1 MKKLR
6 LKIIIIIAILT
17 SAFAFSQNLQPER
30 ILYNNN
36 DGVFITISIMDSI
49 SLKLIQR
56 NFLIKENT
64 SLNKINFNLSG
75 QINALSEK
83 SDLNNLRAVKYR
95 SLFELTEQQKSA
107 ALQNFESQKIITGN
121 VRKKARRNGLLFM
134 GGGFSLG
141 FLAFA
146 VLVR

>member
-1 MKKLR
+1 
-6 LKIIIIIAILT
+6 LT

-107 ALQNFESQKIITGN
+107 ALENFESQKIITEN

>member
-1 MKKLR
+1 M
-6 LKIIIIIAILT
+6 T

>member
-1 MKKLR
+1 
-6 LKIIIIIAILT
+6 LT

-30 ILYNNN
+30 IIYNNN

>member
-1 MKKLR
+1 
-6 LKIIIIIAILT
+6 LT